1 MSLKTVLE
9 QCVRRGQM
17 MTTQI
22 ARAQFGSDA
31 PESRVITRR
40 FGIKEAAELAGVSEP
55 TIRAAEEAGKLP
67 EPDTIKAG
75 TISRRAGYT
84 IYQIDNMRE
93 VFGTRPAR
101 PSDSEPVVISVSV
114 NKGGAYKTSS
124 SVHIAQSYALQG
136 YRTLIIDM
144 DPQATAS
151 LYHGY
156 VPELHITGDDTVL
169 PFMLGEKNNLAYA
182 IKPTCWPQLDIIP
195 SCLEL
200 HRIESEVYINHDE
213 GKLSIEPHLLLRA
226 GIETIWND
234 YDIIIIDS
242 APTLGVGTVNL
253 VCAADVIIV
262 PTPAELYDYVS
273 SYQFFTMLN
282 DVMSNID
289 LGGFEPDVRVL
300 VTKYSN
306 SVGSQSEWMLEQIR
320 NSWNEMVLNEIVRT
334 TDEVGKGQIR
344 MRTIFEQAADQRST
358 SSAWKN
364 AVSIWE
370 PVANEILNKL
380 VKPRWGL

>member
-1 MSLKTVLE
+1 MSLKNTLE
-9 QCVRRGQM
+9 QCIKRGQV
-17 MTTQI
+17 MTMQI
-22 ARAQFGSDA
+22 AKAQFGDSD
-31 PESRVITRR
+31 PTSRTITRR

-55 TIRAAEEAGKLP
+55 TIRASEESGQLPPPDFIQAG
-67 EPDTIKAG
+67 
-75 TISRRAGYT
+75 SVQRREGYT
-84 IYQIDNMRE
+84 IYQIDHMRDI
-93 VFGTRPAR
+93 FGTAPKRPVN
-101 PSDSEPVVISVSV
+101 SDPVVISVSV

-124 SVHIAQSYALQG
+124 AVHIAQSYALQG
-136 YRTLIIDM
+136 FRTLIIDM

-156 VPELHITGDDTVL
+156 VPELHITGENTVL
-169 PFMLGEKNNLAYA
+169 PFMIGEKNDLSYA
-182 IKPTCWPQLDIIP
+182 IKTTCWPKLDIIP

-200 HRIESEVYINHDE
+200 HRIESEVYAQYDDN
-213 GKLSIEPHLLLRA
+213 KLAYEPHLLLRA
-226 GIETIWND
+226 GIETIWKD

-253 VCAADVIIV
+253 VCASDVIIV

-282 DVMSNID
+282 DVLSNID
-289 LGGFEPDVRVL
+289 LGGFEPDVKVL

-306 SVGSQSEWMLEQIR
+306 SMGSQSEWMLDQIR
-320 NSWNEMVLNEIVRT
+320 ASWNEMVLKEIVRT

-358 SSAWKN
+358 SSAWRN
-364 AVSIWE
+364 AISIWE

-380 VKPRWGL
+380 ITPRWSN

>member
-31 PESRVITRR
+31 PESRIITRR

-55 TIRAAEEAGKLP
+55 TIRAAEETERLP
-67 EPDTIKAG
+67 DPDTIKAG
-75 TISRRAGYT
+75 SISRRAGYT

-93 VFGTRPAR
+93 VFGTRPTR
-101 PSDSEPVVISVSV
+101 PADSEPVVISVSV
-114 NKGGAYKTSS
+114 NKGGAYKTAS

-169 PFMLGEKNNLAYA
+169 PFMLGEKNDLSYA

-213 GKLSIEPHLLLRA
+213 GKLSTAPHLLLRA
-226 GIETIWND
+226 GIETIWSD

-306 SVGSQSEWMLEQIR
+306 AMGSQSEWMLEQIR
-320 NSWNEMVLNEIVRT
+320 GSWGEMVLSEIVRT

>member
-1 MSLKTVLE
+1 MSLNTTLE

-17 MTTQI
+17 MTAQI
-22 ARAQFGSDA
+22 ARAQFGSDE
-31 PESRVITRR
+31 PSSRIITRR
-40 FGIKEAAELAGVSEP
+40 FGIKEAADLAGVSEP
-55 TIRAAEEAGKLP
+55 TIRAAEDAGKLP
-67 EPDTIKAG
+67 KPDTIKAG
-75 TISRRAGYT
+75 SISRRAGYT

-93 VFGTRPAR
+93 VFGTRPSR
-101 PSDSEPVVISVSV
+101 PADSEPVVISVSV
-114 NKGGAYKTSS
+114 NKGGAYKTAS

-156 VPELHITGDDTVL
+156 VPELHITGANTVL
-169 PFMLGEKNNLAYA
+169 PFMLGEKNDLSYA

-200 HRIESEVYINHDE
+200 HRIESEVYVNHDE
-213 GKLSIEPHLLLRA
+213 GKLRIEPHLLLRA
-226 GIETIWND
+226 GIETIWSD

-306 SVGSQSEWMLEQIR
+306 SIGSQSEWMLEQIR
-320 NSWNEMVLNEIVRT
+320 GSWGEMVLSEIVRT

-358 SSAWKN
+358 ASAWKN
-364 AVSIWE
+364 AMSIWE
-370 PVANEILNKL
+370 PVATEILNKL
-380 VKPRWGL
+380 IKTRWGL

>member
-9 QCVRRGQM
+9 QCVRRGQV

-55 TIRAAEEAGKLP
+55 TIRAAEEVGKLP

-101 PSDSEPVVISVSV
+101 PADSEPVVISVSV

-156 VPELHITGDDTVL
+156 VPELHITGADTVL
-169 PFMLGEKNNLAYA
+169 PFMLGEKNDLSYA

-213 GKLSIEPHLLLRA
+213 GKLSTAPHLLLRA
-226 GIETIWND
+226 GIETIWNN

-282 DVMSNID
+282 DVVSNID

-306 SVGSQSEWMLEQIR
+306 AMGSQSEWMLEQIR
-320 NSWNEMVLNEIVRT
+320 GSWGEMVLSEIVRT

>member
-9 QCVRRGQM
+9 QSVRRGQM

-31 PESRVITRR
+31 PESRIITRR

-55 TIRAAEEAGKLP
+55 TIRAAEETERLP
-67 EPDTIKAG
+67 DPDTIKAG
-75 TISRRAGYT
+75 SISRRAGYT

-93 VFGTRPAR
+93 VFGTRPTR
-101 PSDSEPVVISVSV
+101 PADSEPVVISVSV
-114 NKGGAYKTSS
+114 NKGGAYKTAS

-169 PFMLGEKNNLAYA
+169 PFMLGEKNDLSYA

-213 GKLSIEPHLLLRA
+213 GKLSTAPHLLLRA
-226 GIETIWND
+226 GIETIWSD

-306 SVGSQSEWMLEQIR
+306 AMGSQSEWMLEQIR

>member
-1 MSLKTVLE
+1 MSLKEALE
-9 QCVRRGQM
+9 LCVQRGQI

-40 FGIKEAAELAGVSEP
+40 FGIKEAAIIAGVSEP
-55 TIRAAEEAGKLP
+55 TIRTAEEVGKLP
-67 EPDTIKAG
+67 KPDTIRAG
-75 TISRRAGYT
+75 SIARRAGYT

-93 VFGTRPAR
+93 IFGTRPTR
-101 PSDSEPVVISVSV
+101 PADSEPVVISVSV
-114 NKGGAYKTSS
+114 NKGGAYKTST

-213 GKLSIEPHLLLRA
+213 GKLNTDPHLLLRA
-226 GIETIWND
+226 GIETIWNN

-306 SVGSQSEWMLEQIR
+306 ATGSQSEWMLEQIR
-320 NSWNEMVLNEIVRT
+320 GSWGEMVLSEIVRT
-334 TDEVGKGQIR
+334 TDEVGKGQVR

-364 AVSIWE
+364 AVLIWE